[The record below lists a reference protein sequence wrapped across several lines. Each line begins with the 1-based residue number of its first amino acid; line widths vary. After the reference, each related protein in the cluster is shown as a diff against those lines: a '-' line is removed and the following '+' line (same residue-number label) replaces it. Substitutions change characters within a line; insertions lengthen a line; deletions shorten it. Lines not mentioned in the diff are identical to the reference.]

1 MLGVPLEM
9 VHGGLRVAAV
19 YISGVLAGPDDDYVG
34 DDDDD
39 HDVHDVH
46 DVHGQDNN
54 LGSLWTSILKPGVFL
69 SGASGGV
76 YALITGRI
84 TNWTLFQMFLPY
96 KMMMSKIFRSQ
107 NMCYPNVLFAEPN
120 VF

>member
-1 MLGVPLEM
+1 MVDHKPHLHHGLDHNPQSSHQLVLGVPLEM

-19 YISGVLAGPDDDYVG
+19 YISGVLAGLYDDYVLVV
-34 DDDDD
+34 DDDD
-39 HDVHDVH
+39 

-76 YALITGRI
+76 YALITGG
-84 TNWTLFQMFLPY
+84 F
-96 KMMMSKIFRSQ
+96 
-107 NMCYPNVLFAEPN
+107 
-120 VF
+120 